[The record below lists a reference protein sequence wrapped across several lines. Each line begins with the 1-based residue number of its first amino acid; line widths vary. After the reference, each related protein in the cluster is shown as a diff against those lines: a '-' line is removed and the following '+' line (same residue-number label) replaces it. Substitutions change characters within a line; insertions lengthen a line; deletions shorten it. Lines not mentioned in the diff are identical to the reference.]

1 VAKAWFYFNPETVIH
16 DLLKIFLGTIG
27 IVTIIAIVMGYLFS
41 MNLAKPLV
49 KIIAGIQSLAK
60 GDFDKRYPV
69 KGLYKDVLSNLNRLS
84 ESLQAN
90 DRERKNIE
98 KMREEWITNIS
109 HDVKTPLASI
119 KGYTEM
125 LLDQEYKLNDEERK
139 KYAEIILNKA
149 HYIEQLME
157 DLNLT
162 YQLKKSI
169 LLLKRQDVNLVELL
183 RETII
188 DILNHPHYEE
198 VNIDFN
204 PQSEEIILNC
214 DSTLISRALS
224 NVIYNAI
231 VHNPKGTKIEVNI
244 KKEREIIIEI
254 VDDGKGI
261 PKVELEKL
269 FDRYYRGTNT
279 GEEHKGSGLG
289 MAIAKQIIEAHHG
302 KIMVNS
308 KVGVGTTVKII
319 F

>member
-1 VAKAWFYFNPETVIH
+1 
-16 DLLKIFLGTIG
+16 
-27 IVTIIAIVMGYLFS
+27 
-41 MNLAKPLV
+41 
-49 KIIAGIQSLAK
+49 
-60 GDFDKRYPV
+60 
-69 KGLYKDVLSNLNRLS
+69 
-84 ESLQAN
+84 
-90 DRERKNIE
+90 
-98 KMREEWITNIS
+98 
-109 HDVKTPLASI
+109 
-119 KGYTEM
+119 
-125 LLDQEYKLNDEERK
+125 
-139 KYAEIILNKA
+139 
-149 HYIEQLME
+149 
-157 DLNLT
+157 
-162 YQLKKSI
+162 
-169 LLLKRQDVNLVELL
+169 
-183 RETII
+183 
-188 DILNHPHYEE
+188 

-261 PKVELEKL
+261 PKEELEKL